1 MKEFVKTLK
10 ELRFKY
16 IPQEGCDAWSKIYN
30 GFILFIVKA
39 PNGKI
44 LSSIT
49 VGHIEISLPNIVDEY
64 WVIDFDR
71 ENSEELEAVANGS

>member
-1 MKEFVKTLK
+1 MNQLSKILNELGFEF
-10 ELRFKY
+10 

-39 PNGKI
+39 PNGKL

-49 VGHIEISLPNIVDEY
+49 IGCLEISLPNIPNVH
-64 WVIDFDR
+64 WIIDFDK
-71 ENSEELEAVANGS
+71 ENSEN